1 MIKVIHIDVNE
12 SLMIRCIS
20 NVTDTT
26 EGVTK
31 RRASQHRQTSGGPR
45 EWKRVGTRQ
54 GQVDG
59 KRKGYRREVEWMM
72 EMELVERGCKIGSD
86 YIGGNGVRSDRVGCC
101 LLLAA
106 SSPI

>member
-1 MIKVIHIDVNE
+1 
-12 SLMIRCIS
+12 
-20 NVTDTT
+20 
-26 EGVTK
+26 
-31 RRASQHRQTSGGPR
+31 
-45 EWKRVGTRQ
+45 
-54 GQVDG
+54 VDG

-86 YIGGNGVRSDRVGCC
+86 YIGGNGVRSNRVGCC